1 MNSLNCF
8 IKHIFRGK
16 VPLSVE
22 QVVDAEILEG
32 LTFITLFQAQIVFS
46 SDGSEEQPQLNPW
59 AATHDMNHLDVAKKT
74 SEYIS
79 IQYDIFSFSR

>member
-32 LTFITLFQAQIVFS
+32 LTFITLFQAQTVFS
-46 SDGSEEQPQLNPW
+46 SDGSEELNP
-59 AATHDMNHLDVAKKT
+59 
-74 SEYIS
+74 
-79 IQYDIFSFSR
+79 